1 MEGLSVAPV
10 RVRMTP
16 ARARYFLMAVCACLV
31 FIGLAVR
38 HAAAP
43 ATAAGS
49 ATSVVLSYVDAFNK
63 HDLNAAMALVA
74 DNFVEVFADGNI
86 VAGKEPQRGAV
97 ASVFAGSPHVT
108 MIMDHLVG
116 DEFTAAAQM
125 SISAAPPQGPPPAA
139 QYAYFFSVANGKIL
153 AIAVYGRSAQ
163 AQKAAGAK

>member
-1 MEGLSVAPV
+1 MEGLRIAPV
-10 RVRMTP
+10 RVCTAP
-16 ARARYFLMAVCACLV
+16 ARLRFFLLALIACSV
-31 FIGLAVR
+31 VIGLAAS

-43 ATAAGS
+43 ARAPGS
-49 ATSVVLSYVDAFNK
+49 APAVVQSYVVAFNK

-74 DNFVEVFADGNI
+74 DDFVEVFADGNI
-86 VAGKEPQRGAV
+86 VAGKEQQRGAV

-116 DEFTAAAQM
+116 DDFTAAAQM